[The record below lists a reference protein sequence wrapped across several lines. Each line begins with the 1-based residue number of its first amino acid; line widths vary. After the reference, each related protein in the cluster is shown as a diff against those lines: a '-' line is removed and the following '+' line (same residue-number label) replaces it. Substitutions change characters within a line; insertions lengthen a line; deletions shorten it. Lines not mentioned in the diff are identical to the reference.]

1 MQIKEPSPEHEEAF
15 ESSGYEDTD
24 DDRRVGGVGGTPA
37 NNADDDSTDSEY
49 GAGAGTDTS
58 TGCGRTRKHLRDV
71 GGKIGSFTS
80 RMGCCRSWFCLRP
93 GAGQPGSTSAADRQ
107 RTPSTDTFQGPE
119 PSPGSVGSYDD
130 SVPPPKNCYRLVML
144 G

>member
-1 MQIKEPSPEHEEAF
+1 M
-15 ESSGYEDTD
+15 ESSGYDDTD
-24 DDRRVGGVGGTPA
+24 DDRRIGGGGTGTA
-37 NNADDDSTDSEY
+37 NNADDDDDSTDSEY

-71 GGKIGSFTS
+71 GCKIGSFTMDCTS
-80 RMGCCRSWFCLRP
+80 RLGWCRSWFCMRP
-93 GAGQPGSTSAADRQ
+93 NDGLAGSAADRQ